1 MPEVLLTNRHFSDLN
16 PLFFGMEECECGHS
30 FGPAIRKYTL
40 IHYVERGRGILCKG
54 GRQYDVR
61 AGEMF
66 IILPDEVTFYKADD
80 DDPWVYR
87 WIGFDGTQSE
97 LFAKAPPVIAVAD
110 EYFPRVSDELCALGA
125 LEYTLAAQLF
135 TLAAR
140 VSMADTE
147 RSTGYVRRVKD
158 YIKSSYMRAIRVE
171 EIAESLNLD
180 RRYLSRIFKS
190 ETGRTV
196 QDYIISV
203 RMKEAK
209 RLLDEG
215 YGVCET
221 ASFCGYPDY
230 SNFSKLFKREC
241 GVSPVNWKKDSERID
256 AVKELG

>member
-16 PLFFGMEECECGHS
+16 PLFFGREECKSGHA

-40 IHYVERGRGILCKG
+40 IHYVERGCGILCKG
-54 GRQYDVR
+54 GKEYVVR

-80 DDPWVYR
+80 NDPWVYR
-87 WIGFDGTQSE
+87 WIGFDGAASE
-97 LFAKAPPVIAVAD
+97 VFANIAPVVAVKD
-110 EYFPRVSDELCALGA
+110 EYFPKVDVKNEDEPL
-125 LEYTLAAQLF
+125 LEYVLAAALF
-135 TLAAR
+135 TLAAK
-140 VSMADTE
+140 VASMSVG
-147 RSTGYVRRVKD
+147 RSSEYVRKVKD
-158 YIKSSYMRAIRVE
+158 YIKSSYMRTIRVE
-171 EIAESLNLD
+171 EIADSLNLD

-241 GVSPVNWKKDSERID
+241 GVSPVNWKKRSEKFE
-256 AVKELG
+256 AVKNI